1 LPRSEEFKR
10 LGAFDNNPK
19 RATADNPAECYGY
32 KFLETLGFFVP
43 VQLLFS
49 ETALLQ
55 KAHELDVL
63 HPKIV

>member
-32 KFLETLGFFVP
+32 KFLETLGFFRAGP
-43 VQLLFS
+43 VAVFGNRS
-49 ETALLQ
+49 FAESSRTGRFAS
-55 KAHELDVL
+55 
-63 HPKIV
+63 